1 MIPMYD
7 RSAQFFV
14 RTSLALSFAILL
26 SAPIAE
32 AYVASSSSY
41 RLEEDSIN
49 IAGGLSTST
58 NYRLEDTVGED
69 ASGTSTSATYKLKAG
84 YQQMRDVYLAV
95 TAPGNITLAPN
106 IPTTGGGTAN
116 GQGAWTVITDS
127 PSGYTAAIRAS
138 AAPALVSGVNNI
150 PNYVPSGADPDFAFS
165 TPAASARFGF
175 TPEGT
180 DIATRFRDN
189 GIACNAGAGDTA
201 NACWDAIAATDKTF
215 SSRTSANHP
224 SGIATTIKFRAVS
237 GASNT
242 QAAGVYTATATITV
256 LAR

>member
-1 MIPMYD
+1 MRERFTDAIVHV
-7 RSAQFFV
+7 SIA
-14 RTSLALSFAILL
+14 TALAIVVA
-26 SAPIAE
+26 APIAE

-116 GQGAWTVITDS
+116 GQGAWTVVTDS

-138 AAPALVSGVNNI
+138 AAPALVSGANNI
-150 PNYVPSGADPDFAFS
+150 PNYVPAGADPDFAFS

-175 TPEGT
+175 SPEGT
-180 DIATRFRDN
+180 DIASRFRDN
-189 GIACNAGAGDTA
+189 GAVCNAGAGDTL

-215 SSRTSANHP
+215 ASRTSGNHP

-242 QAAGVYTATATITV
+242 QPAGVYTATATITV
-256 LAR
+256 LPR